1 MKNFFKPLLLTAL
14 AAMLVLP
21 IAACSPDAVDPPG
34 SETYI
39 FEAEYAKIPS
49 SGAGWSGG
57 MCGVSPDLDG
67 DFNASNDY
75 FVVGLYKEGSALT
88 FEIVSDKAVDDAKL
102 VARFTTEDPAGL
114 LNGGGSNPKQFSITK
129 DTFQIKVNGTALEY
143 NTITFNNIKTTNK
156 FMDYTIGTHVA
167 LKEGT
172 NIIVLETTN
181 SDSLGGTTLAT
192 APIIDCIKLTTSAV
206 LTWTP
211 LTSNLPE

>member
-1 MKNFFKPLLLTAL
+1 MRRSRLRAPAGPEEC
-14 AAMLVLP
+14 AASAP
-21 IAACSPDAVDPPG
+21 TSTETSTPP
-34 SETYI
+34 TTI
-39 FEAEYAKIPS
+39 S
-49 SGAGWSGG
+49 S
-57 MCGVSPDLDG
+57 
-67 DFNASNDY
+67 
-75 FVVGLYKEGSALT
+75 SA
-88 FEIVSDKAVDDAKL
+88 
-102 VARFTTEDPAGL
+102 EDPAGL